1 MCVALLALPSCV
13 GRRVINRTCSFAQRH
28 DLDQPAALL
37 TKVVVCFLG
46 ASVVIGGN
54 LKLKGGDSRKA
65 KGTDVRSGSW
75 QEVHKS

>member
-46 ASVVIGGN
+46 ASVVIGG
-54 LKLKGGDSRKA
+54 GI
-65 KGTDVRSGSW
+65 
-75 QEVHKS
+75 